1 MFLEL
6 QGNVQCAIII
16 TLAQKSCLAEEVE
29 YSEYEKLFHERFG
42 DSIIFCFT
50 DRKAQIQL
58 DLISLVKTK
67 MCNKK
72 QYLCFVRMDFF
83 VSIFADVL

>member
-1 MFLEL
+1 MHDSVY
-6 QGNVQCAIII
+6 QV
-16 TLAQKSCLAEEVE
+16 TLAQKSCLAEDVE

-50 DRKAQIQL
+50 DKKAQIQL

-67 MCNKK
+67 M
-72 QYLCFVRMDFF
+72 
-83 VSIFADVL
+83 